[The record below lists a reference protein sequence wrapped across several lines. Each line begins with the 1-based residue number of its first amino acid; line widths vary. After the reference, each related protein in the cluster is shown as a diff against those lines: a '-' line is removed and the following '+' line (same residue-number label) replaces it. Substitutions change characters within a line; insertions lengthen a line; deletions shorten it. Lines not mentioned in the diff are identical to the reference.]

1 MQATTDAG
9 IRTHSRCAVPEML
22 DLGTKGED
30 MLNPI
35 PLPYVQAATK
45 FLPEGRRE
53 RAFVAGGAVRDWEL
67 TRDVDLWV
75 PAGPASERIVAEE
88 CWTYLCG
95 LRDEYEVTLNEN
107 FLGGEG
113 VEYPEG
119 FAVGIVHGLITTP
132 AALSGH
138 ALDLQIVVMPMSE
151 PSEVLAHFD
160 ISEHAHAILL
170 DGSLMSARDSTVG
183 GPLHVLRTTTP
194 RSTIRR
200 VLRLADRYDLEVPW
214 HEIDVLIAEAQRL
227 ERGQQA

>member
-1 MQATTDAG
+1 
-9 IRTHSRCAVPEML
+9 ML

-75 PAGPASERIVAEE
+75 PAGPALERIVAEE
-88 CWTYLCG
+88 CWAYLCG
-95 LRDEYEVTLNEN
+95 LRDEYEVTLIEN
-107 FLGGEG
+107 FLRSEPG
-113 VEYPEG
+113 EYPEG
-119 FAVGIVHGLITTP
+119 VAVGIVHGLITTP
-132 AALSGH
+132 GDH

-214 HEIDVLIAEAQRL
+214 PEIDVLIAEAQRL
-227 ERGQQA
+227 ERGQRV